1 MRKPHEHVIEGYVVR
16 PFYPNT
22 ASGGSLWTYSL
33 VKQWKSYLAISLLI
47 WYLPWKIRI
56 EI

>member
-33 VKQWKSYLAISLLI
+33 VKQMEKLSGYFFAYLVSAMEDSH
-47 WYLPWKIRI
+47 
-56 EI
+56 